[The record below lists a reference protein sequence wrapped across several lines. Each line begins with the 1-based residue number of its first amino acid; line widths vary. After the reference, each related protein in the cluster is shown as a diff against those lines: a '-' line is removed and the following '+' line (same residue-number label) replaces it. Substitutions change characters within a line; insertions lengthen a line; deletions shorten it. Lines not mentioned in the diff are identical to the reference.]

1 MNFENTVITEIAKP
15 ITVYIPQKKYSETK
29 ERPCYALCVCI
40 DEGQITWVQNGIEYT
55 GDKMHA
61 VILPE
66 GQSFTSRGI
75 VSGNFIAINFC
86 TLAPLTDTIMVF
98 KVRDNEFIVQRC
110 NEMKQIFTTSGN
122 RAKIFSL
129 MYEIFSELHPK
140 QENSMLLPAID
151 YIHEHYFENQITNAC
166 LARRCNISEVYF
178 RKLFTAQFGVSPQK
192 FILSLRLRR
201 AKQLLAEGN
210 DKVSWIA
217 EHCGFDST
225 AHFCRIFKAKVGSSA
240 GEYRKENRISKI

>member
-1 MNFENTVITEIAKP
+1 MNFENIVITEIAKP

-29 ERPCYALCVCI
+29 DRPCYALCVCI

-66 GQSFTSRGI
+66 GQSFISRGN
-75 VSGNFIAINFC
+75 VSGHYHVTNFC
-86 TLAPLTDTIMVF
+86 TLAPLTDTIAVF
-98 KVRDNEFIVQRC
+98 KLRDSDFVIQLC
-110 NEMKQIFTTSGN
+110 NEIKQIFTTSGN

-129 MYEIFSELHPK
+129 MYEIFSGLHPK
-140 QENSMLLPAID
+140 QEYSMLSPSVD
-151 YIHEHYFENQITNAC
+151 YIHEHYFENQITNAS
-166 LARRCNISEVYF
+166 LAQKCNISEVYF

-201 AKQLLAEGN
+201 AKQLLLEGN
-210 DKVSWIA
+210 DKISWIA

-240 GEYRKENRISKI
+240 GEYRRENRISKI